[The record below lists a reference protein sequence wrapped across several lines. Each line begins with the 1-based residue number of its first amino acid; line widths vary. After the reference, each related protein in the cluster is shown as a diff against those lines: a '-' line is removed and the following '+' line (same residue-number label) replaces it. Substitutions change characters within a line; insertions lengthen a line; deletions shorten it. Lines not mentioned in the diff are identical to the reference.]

1 MQLTGTFECL
11 INSAKISNFKIF
23 VVTVMLIRI
32 IMIISFSCVIQ
43 VQVLNVQLK
52 YFTFKYIQIFSHS
65 QEQTILSCSIK
76 YSVNRSNEVVIL
88 HFYIFT
94 SCNLAVFYSMIG
106 FILL

>member
-1 MQLTGTFECL
+1 
-11 INSAKISNFKIF
+11 
-23 VVTVMLIRI
+23 
-32 IMIISFSCVIQ
+32 MIISFSVKCSIEI
-43 VQVLNVQLK
+43 
-52 YFTFKYIQIFSHS
+52 FHIQIFSYS
-65 QEQTILSCSIK
+65 QEQRVFSCSIK